1 MGESGC
7 ERRHAMRALSVFLS
21 LVLLCMPV
29 LAATGPDAEPDE
41 SGLEDE
47 WVLTLTVVGL
57 VAVGLALIAIFAP
70 DSVEEEVIV
79 SDTEDAEETVGEEAL
94 EAVEASRAAEEAE
107 EGGVV
112 EDDLFRDIE
121 GD

>member
-1 MGESGC
+1 
-7 ERRHAMRALSVFLS
+7 MRALSVFLS

-29 LAATGPDAEPDE
+29 LADTGPGAEPDE
-41 SGLEDE
+41 SGIENE
-47 WVLTLTVVGL
+47 WILTLTVVGL
-57 VAVGLALIAIFAP
+57 VAVGLALIVIFAP

-79 SDTEDAEETVGEEAL
+79 SDTEGAEEAVGEEAL

-107 EGGVV
+107 EGGGV